1 MATIAHSNR
10 AAVFFGSGPRRAD
23 TRFCARRNGD
33 SFSASKSSRRASSS
47 SSRAGPSGVEYNSSW
62 MVDPLLL
69 AINRSVVVG
78 TAEQIHYNF
87 SAVREIEEKWIR
99 FAQGGG
105 TAAGCCLFVTLPLIV
120 TAGRLDHEQPTAKS
134 QQLLLCYHSTP
145 MHPVLLSLLL
155 GSTAAAANV
164 FGGTIIVKRN
174 WDRSYLKYFVAL
186 GAGFMLATA
195 ILEIIPASFDLREK
209 DAPFLILAGYLITH
223 FFEHTVT
230 PHFHFG
236 EETHADQF
244 VAAHKGYSVLLGLV
258 IHTFFDGIAIAS
270 GFIVSNWLGWMI
282 FLAIFLHK
290 IPEGFTIA
298 SVMLASGRS
307 RRLAWGASV
316 LLGAATFAGVL
327 TMAIFQRH
335 VGIGLPLSGGVTI
348 YVAASDLMPEVN
360 REPGGKMALV
370 VLLGVAI
377 FFLLDRLLH

>member
-1 MATIAHSNR
+1 
-10 AAVFFGSGPRRAD
+10 
-23 TRFCARRNGD
+23 
-33 SFSASKSSRRASSS
+33 
-47 SSRAGPSGVEYNSSW
+47 
-62 MVDPLLL
+62 
-69 AINRSVVVG
+69 
-78 TAEQIHYNF
+78 
-87 SAVREIEEKWIR
+87 
-99 FAQGGG
+99 
-105 TAAGCCLFVTLPLIV
+105 
-120 TAGRLDHEQPTAKS
+120 
-134 QQLLLCYHSTP
+134 

-164 FGGTIIVKRN
+164 FGGTIIVQKN

-195 ILEIIPASFDLREK
+195 TLEIIPASLDLREK
-209 DAPFLILAGYLITH
+209 DGPLLILTGYLITH

-244 VAAHKGYSVLLGLV
+244 VALHKGLSVLVGLM

-270 GFIVSNWLGWMI
+270 GFILANWLGWMI
-282 FLAIFLHK
+282 FVAIFLHK
-290 IPEGFTIA
+290 IPEGFTIS

-307 RRLAWGASV
+307 RRIAWAASV

-327 TMAIFQRH
+327 TMAIFKRH

-360 REPGGKMALV
+360 REPGVKMAVV

-377 FFLLDRLLH
+377 FFLLDHLVH